1 METPDRNGYAWRLR
15 WRGVIGIILLA
26 LTLSSC
32 GGSDGGARAA
42 AAQFADAL
50 GRGDTAAAQA
60 AFGTPWDIAG
70 FMQNRMDDYGAA
82 QSARVE
88 QVETNG
94 STATAVLIWE
104 LERATIRSVWT
115 LEQQGDGWA
124 VTLPSMNANDLQV
137 TPKE

>member
-1 METPDRNGYAWRLR
+1 MTRHNGTHGSGWHALL
-15 WRGVIGIILLA
+15 GLALLA
-26 LTLSSC
+26 LLLPAC

-60 AFGTPWDIAG
+60 TFGTPWDIAG
-70 FMQNRMDDYGAA
+70 HMQQEMDHYGAA

-88 QVETNG
+88 SVDARDTRA
-94 STATAVLIWE
+94 TATIVWE
-104 LERATIRSVWT
+104 LERATIRSVWM
-115 LEQQGDGWA
+115 LEQQGDRRV
-124 VTLPSMNANDLQV
+124 VTLPSMNTLEYEI